1 MFLRALYQAITM
13 RRRDFVAG
21 TVGLAA
27 LGAGAAYASRSPDD
41 ETVQPV
47 EVETLDAPGSE
58 AGAIEVPRKGEVTL
72 VEFFATWCT
81 VCQGMMGDLRE
92 VNEEVGDEV
101 QMVSVSNEP
110 IGHTVTREE
119 VVEWWRENGGAW
131 TVGVDGDLVLTDAL
145 DATSVPKTVV
155 LDEKNEVVVSETGE
169 KTADEIVESVR
180 EAQA

>member
-1 MFLRALYQAITM
+1 M
-13 RRRDFVAG
+13 RRREFVAG
-21 TVGLAA
+21 ALGLGV
-27 LGAGAAYASRSPDD
+27 LGAGAAYASRSP
-41 ETVQPV
+41 EGGAVKPV
-47 EVETLDAPGSE
+47 EVETLDAPGSQ
-58 AGAIEVPRKGEVTL
+58 AGTVEVPREGEVTL

-81 VCQGMMGDLRE
+81 ICQGMMDDLQE
-92 VNEEVGDEV
+92 VNERVGDEV

-119 VVEWWRENGGAW
+119 VIEWWRENGGAW